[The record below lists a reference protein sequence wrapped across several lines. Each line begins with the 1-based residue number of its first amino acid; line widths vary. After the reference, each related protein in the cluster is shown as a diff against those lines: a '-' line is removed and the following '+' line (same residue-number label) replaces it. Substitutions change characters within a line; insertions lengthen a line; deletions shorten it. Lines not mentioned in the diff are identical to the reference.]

1 MASLG
6 VLSQENITARNFIV
20 ISHKSFYFL
29 KKAYDRY
36 GKSVRNQYLL
46 CLYSFVKQKFGYN
59 EQMIRVIRNI
69 CTEFCKDPSE
79 LSYIDLT
86 LLIKSL
92 TCIMKSKE
100 KWAIDLLEDTTQYDV
115 LEQLLH
121 ILNKCYE
128 GYLQAR
134 SNAGIKE
141 HLKQSGMIAK

>member
-1 MASLG
+1 M
-6 VLSQENITARNFIV
+6 
-20 ISHKSFYFL
+20 
-29 KKAYDRY
+29 
-36 GKSVRNQYLL
+36 
-46 CLYSFVKQKFGYN
+46 KQKFGYN

-141 HLKQSGMIAK
+141 HLK